1 MALAVP
7 IYNSQVYVPEG
18 LPVLVADLALQPRT
32 GMDLLVWLWPSTQ
45 GGYHQVRIAV
55 TLN

>member
-1 MALAVP
+1 MIP
-7 IYNSQVYVPEG
+7 IYNSQVYVPEN
-18 LPVLVADLALQPRT
+18 LPVLVADLCLQPRT

-45 GGYHQVRIAV
+45 GGYHQVRLAV